1 MRARMAS
8 RFCRTN
14 CRSLA
19 QRILLCLAV
28 CAAVSSAR
36 AQSTSQSIDQAA
48 LLRTPPT
55 FSADPYDAVTGT
67 DSGHADASPND
78 ADLGEQAILKR
89 QERYRAFTVS
99 LSAPFFYTSNVA
111 LTRTG
116 EVSDF
121 VFAPAAA
128 VTYAPH
134 LTKTLYGTFSLGQQE
149 FYYDRYNEFNFGS
162 FDARAGLNY
171 QLPQAHDLLLRAEY
185 CFNRLTTDAL
195 GDEFYSNH
203 SLFLSAELPFRVGR
217 AQQFAL
223 GAEAN
228 ISFAAD
234 PEPPRRHDFDVY
246 VGYAANLTRSLT
258 VTAVGRL
265 AVRDY
270 VQGDRTDVSE
280 ILALTATYRL
290 TKWLS
295 ASATSTLAASQSN
308 QSVFD
313 YQVANLGGAVSLG
326 WKF

>member
-1 MRARMAS
+1 MRS
-8 RFCRTN
+8 RFHRESFGLLTP
-14 CRSLA
+14 
-19 QRILLCLAV
+19 RILLCLAL
-28 CAAVSSAR
+28 CAGIGSAL
-36 AQSTSQSIDQAA
+36 AQSTQSIDQAA
-48 LLRTPPT
+48 LLRNPST

-67 DSGHADASPND
+67 DDSHAAASPND

-99 LSAPFFYTSNVA
+99 LSTPFFYTSNVA

-121 VFAPAAA
+121 VFAPA
-128 VTYAPH
+128 VGVSYAPH
-134 LTKTLYGTFSLGQQE
+134 LTKTLYATFSVGQQE
-149 FYYDRYNEFNFGS
+149 FYYDRYDEFNFGS
-162 FDARAGLNY
+162 FDARAGLSY
-171 QLPQAHDLLLRAEY
+171 QLPQAHDLLLSAEY
-185 CFNRLTTDAL
+185 CFNRLTTDAF

-203 SLFLSAELPFRVGR
+203 SLLLSAQVPFRIGR

-228 ISFAAD
+228 ISLVAD
-234 PEPPRRHDFDVY
+234 PEQPRRHDIDAF
-246 VGYAANLTRSLT
+246 VGYSANLTRALT

-270 VQGDRTDVSE
+270 VQGDRTDISE
-280 ILALTATYRL
+280 ILALTATYRF

-308 QSVFD
+308 HSVFN
-313 YQVANLGGAVSLG
+313 YEVANLGGAVSLG
-326 WKF
+326 WRF